1 MGKNPPKLT
10 VALNADNKWVHI
22 EDVAQNGNLCGCF
35 CPYCHAPLQAKR
47 EGKKNQHHFAHI
59 SDKEC
64 NVSHESALHMLAK
77 EIIAERKAIM
87 VPDYHPKRYT
97 DLHEQTFEN
106 AEEYLYW
113 EFYYQDFEDLESDYE
128 RDEFDPYWRLR
139 FFPSQ
144 QLRFKKVEIEK
155 IDDNNSL
162 RADCIGTT
170 DNGVQYAI
178 EIFVTHKINDLKLE
192 KIQKGTINCL
202 EIKIPKDFVLD
213 KKELTDFLLHSTRGR
228 KWINYPYADVTIPQQ
243 IERVQREAIIKQ
255 RAISNV
261 KEIPEWKCTSCKACL
276 RQFDS
281 MYEDYLKRYD
291 GKLHDWAYDVFK
303 MKPEDIVNNHI
314 GIKRNYQK
322 DSFVTLNNKACF
334 IYKGYNDK
342 KRCDKTFAF
351 FCNLMEECEEI
362 ISLAKDHRNCNY
374 FIKKLEYQRKRYV
387 FCALNHNTDNDY
399 P

>member
-22 EDVAQNGNLCGCF
+22 EDVTQNGNLCGCF
-35 CPYCHAPLQAKR
+35 CPYCHSPLQAKC

-59 SDKEC
+59 SDREC
-64 NVSHESALHMLAK
+64 KVSHESALHLLAK
-77 EIIAERKAIM
+77 EIIEEQKAIM
-87 VPDYHPKRYT
+87 VPVYYPKRYT
-97 DLHEQTFEN
+97 EIHEQTFEN
-106 AEEYLYW
+106 ADEYLYW
-113 EFYYQDFEDLESDYE
+113 EYYYQDFEDLDSDDE
-128 RDEFDPYWRLR
+128 RDEFDPYWRLHY
-139 FFPSQ
+139 FPSQ
-144 QLRFKKVEIEK
+144 QLRFQKVEIEK
-155 IDDNNSL
+155 SDDNNSL

-170 DNGVQYAI
+170 DNGIQYAI
-178 EIFVTHKINDLKLE
+178 EFFVTHKINDLKLE
-192 KIQKGTINCL
+192 KIQNGNINCL

-213 KKELTDFLLHSTRGR
+213 KTVLTDFLLHSSKGR
-228 KWINYPYADVTIPQQ
+228 TWINYPYADVTIPQQ
-243 IERVQREAIIKQ
+243 VERAQREAIIKQ

-261 KEIPEWKCTSCKACL
+261 KEIPEWKCKGCKVCL

-281 MYEDYLKRYD
+281 MFEDYLKRYE

-303 MKPEDIVNNHI
+303 MKPEDIISNHI

-342 KRCDKTFAF
+342 KKCDKTFAF
-351 FCNLMEECEEI
+351 FCNLMEECQEI
-362 ISLAKDHRNCNY
+362 VSLAEDHSHCNY
-374 FIKKLEYQRKRYV
+374 FIDKLEYQTKRYV
-387 FCALNHNTDNDY
+387 FCALNDSTGI